1 MNNIISAH
9 DLIDVVYTVD
19 LNFATFVI
27 LLCIYLNSRSKL
39 NRKLPSSQYLS
50 ATTILLLGQLFIESF
65 TYFLCK
71 IREPSLIPLTVF
83 LYTFLYLV
91 APATSFIFMMFIQKY
106 IDGEKAYSKTKTFMM
121 AFPALVTLVL
131 LGTNVFTGL
140 CFRITTDNAYSRGPA
155 FNIATLITVT
165 YLIGIVIFL
174 FIHRKKLT
182 TKEYWI
188 FNFFAIFPLL
198 GGLAQTFFF
207 GILVMW
213 DASAFS
219 IIVIYIYLQ
228 ANVTK
233 LDSLTKANSRSS
245 FETYLD
251 GLNKDSIF
259 SLAFIDLDDF
269 KSINDKFGHA
279 EGDIALKNF
288 SYIVQN
294 TIDKHSTLARYG
306 GDEFVICFNYTDLDK
321 VKETLDRITEEV
333 TAYNKKIRKPYEVKF
348 SYGYDAFDNAKYIT
362 PTHLLKTIDT
372 QMYEHKLNKKL
383 VQYTKNHKSILMH
396 KENMKN

>member
-1 MNNIISAH
+1 
-9 DLIDVVYTVD
+9 
-19 LNFATFVI
+19 
-27 LLCIYLNSRSKL
+27 
-39 NRKLPSSQYLS
+39 
-50 ATTILLLGQLFIESF
+50 ILLLGQLFIESF

-71 IREPSLIPLTVF
+71 FRLPSLVPVNVF
-83 LYTFLYLV
+83 LYTFLLLSG
-91 APATSFIFMMFIQKY
+91 PSISFIFMMFIQKY
-106 IDGEKAYSKTKTFMM
+106 VDGEKAYSKTKTFIL
-121 AFPALVTLVL
+121 AIPALINAAL
-131 LGTNVFTGL
+131 LTTNVFTGF
-140 CFRITTDNAYSRGPA
+140 CFTLTKDNLYARGPA
-155 FNIATLITVT
+155 FSIATLISVA
-165 YLIGIVIFL
+165 YLIGIIVFL

-306 GDEFVICFNYTDLDK
+306 GDEFVICFNYADLDK

-348 SYGYDAFDNAKYIT
+348 SYGYDAFDNTKYIT

-383 VQYTKNHKSILMH
+383 MQYTKNHKSVLMH